1 MDERQVRIEDRKSR
15 IALRAMTRSSILDP
29 RYSEHMNAAL
39 KNIEAALT
47 KHYGWSSSP
56 ALREKISAAVEVK
69 AGRLRVAPEE
79 YCRIAA
85 SSFSEMLAL
94 VEEVSLGETWFFRE
108 PHQFDYLRD
117 VVFPS
122 LIESGVER
130 LRIWSAACSTG
141 EEAYSLA
148 IAFEQFT
155 PLYPQAQAEVLA
167 TDVRN
172 RALMD
177 ASQARYKEYA
187 LREVAPHTLERYFE
201 RGTDST
207 GQPDGTR
214 VVIADIRRRVT
225 FRRVNLLERAY
236 WKSLPNRFD
245 LIVCSNLLT
254 FLSNTAVRQ
263 MVTNLTNSLREG
275 GYLMVA
281 PGEESLVVFPQL
293 THAKEHLS
301 FFQRPG

>member
-1 MDERQVRIEDRKSR
+1 
-15 IALRAMTRSSILDP
+15 
-29 RYSEHMNAAL
+29 MNAAL

-47 KHYGWSSSP
+47 EHYGWSSCP
-56 ALREKISAAVEVK
+56 ALREKIGAAVEIK
-69 AGRLRVAPEE
+69 AERLRVAPEE

-94 VEEVSLGETWFFRE
+94 VEEVSLGETWFFRK
-108 PHQFDYLRD
+108 PHQFDHLRD
-117 VVFPS
+117 VVFPK
-122 LIESGVER
+122 LIESGVQGER

-148 IAFEQFT
+148 IAFDQSKMTGPPSSRPEGQ
-155 PLYPQAQAEVLA
+155 PRGLAQAEVFA

-177 ASQARYKEYA
+177 ASQARYREDS
-187 LREVAPHTLERYFE
+187 LREVSPQTLERYFE
-201 RGTDST
+201 PGLNST
-207 GQPDGTR
+207 GQPDGTQ
-214 VVIADIRRRVT
+214 VVVADVRRRVI

-236 WKSLPNRFD
+236 WKSMPNRFD
-245 LIVCSNLLT
+245 LIVCSNLLS
-254 FLSNTAVRQ
+254 FLSNMAARQ
-263 MVTNLTNSLREG
+263 TVTNLANSLREG

-301 FFQRPG
+301 FFQKPG

>member
-1 MDERQVRIEDRKSR
+1 
-15 IALRAMTRSSILDP
+15 
-29 RYSEHMNAAL
+29 MNAAL

-47 KHYGWSSSP
+47 EHYGWSSSP
-56 ALREKISAAVEVK
+56 ALRGKIGAAVEVK
-69 AGRLRVAPEE
+69 AERLRVAPEE
-79 YCRIAA
+79 YCRLAA

-117 VVFPS
+117 VIFPS

-148 IAFEQFT
+148 IAFEQFVT
-155 PLYPQAQAEVLA
+155 SYPRAQAEIFA

-177 ASQARYKEYA
+177 ASQARYKEDS
-187 LREVAPHTLERYFE
+187 LREVSPQTLERYFE
-201 RGTDST
+201 LGTNST
-207 GQPDGTR
+207 GEPDGTHL
-214 VVIADIRRRVT
+214 VIADVRRRVT

-236 WKSLPNRFD
+236 WKSIPNRFD
-245 LIVCSNLLT
+245 LIVCANLLT
-254 FLSNTAVRQ
+254 YLSNTAARQ

-281 PGEESLVVFPQL
+281 PGEESFVVFPQL
-293 THAKEHLS
+293 RHAKEHLS
-301 FFQRPG
+301 FFQKPG

>member
-1 MDERQVRIEDRKSR
+1 AIRN
-15 IALRAMTRSSILDP
+15 
-29 RYSEHMNAAL
+29 HMNAAL

-47 KHYGWSSSP
+47 EHYGWSSSP

-69 AGRLRVAPEE
+69 AERLRVAPEE

-85 SSFSEMLAL
+85 SSFSEMLAM

-108 PHQFDYLRD
+108 PHQFDHLRGAI
-117 VVFPS
+117 FPN
-122 LIESGVER
+122 LIRSIAQGER

-148 IAFEQFT
+148 IAFEQSKAS
-155 PLYPQAQAEVLA
+155 YPQAQAEVFA

-177 ASQARYKEYA
+177 ASRARYKEES
-187 LREVAPHTLERYFE
+187 LREVSPQTLDRYFE

-207 GQPDGTR
+207 GEPDGTH
-214 VVIADIRRRVT
+214 VVIADVRRRVT

-236 WKSLPNRFD
+236 WKSMPNRFD

-254 FLSNTAVRQ
+254 FLSNMAARQ
-263 MVTNLTNSLREG
+263 MVANLTNALREG

-281 PGEESLVVFPQL
+281 PGEESFVVFPQL
-293 THAKEHLS
+293 THAKEYLS
-301 FFQRPG
+301 FFQKPG

>member
-1 MDERQVRIEDRKSR
+1 
-15 IALRAMTRSSILDP
+15 
-29 RYSEHMNAAL
+29 MNAAL

-47 KHYGWSSSP
+47 EHYGWSSSP
-56 ALREKISAAVEVK
+56 ALREKICAAVEIK
-69 AGRLRVAPEE
+69 AERLRVAPEE
-79 YCRIAA
+79 YCSIAA

-108 PHQFDYLRD
+108 PRQFDYLRD

-122 LIESGVER
+122 LIKFNSNGSNGSNASQGGR

-148 IAFEQFT
+148 IAFEQSNSASSQAWGQAQW
-155 PLYPQAQAEVLA
+155 QAQAEVFA

-177 ASQARYKEYA
+177 ASQARYKESS
-187 LREVAPHTLERYFE
+187 LREVSQKTLERYFE
-201 RGTDST
+201 RGLDST
-207 GQPDGTR
+207 GQPDGTQ
-214 VVIADIRRRVT
+214 VVIADIRRRVI

-254 FLSNTAVRQ
+254 FLSNAAARQ
-263 MVTNLTNSLREG
+263 TVANLTNSLREG
-275 GYLMVA
+275 GYLMVS
-281 PGEESLVVFPQL
+281 PDEESLVVSPQL
-293 THAKEHLS
+293 IKAREGAS
-301 FFQRPG
+301 FFQKAD

>member
-1 MDERQVRIEDRKSR
+1 
-15 IALRAMTRSSILDP
+15 
-29 RYSEHMNAAL
+29 MNAAL

-47 KHYGWSSSP
+47 EHYGWSSSP
-56 ALREKISAAVEVK
+56 ALREKIGAAVEVK

-94 VEEVSLGETWFFRE
+94 VEEVSIGETWFFRE
-108 PHQFDYLRD
+108 PHQFDHLRD
-117 VVFPS
+117 VVFPRLLGS
-122 LIESGVER
+122 ARQGER

-148 IAFEQFT
+148 IAFEQSGFSSCQT
-155 PLYPQAQAEVLA
+155 QGRAQAEVFA

-177 ASQARYKEYA
+177 ASQARYREIS
-187 LREVAPHTLERYFE
+187 LREVLPQTLDRYFE
-201 RGTDST
+201 RGVDST
-207 GQPDGTR
+207 GHPDGTH
-214 VVIADIRRRVT
+214 VVIADIRRRVI
-225 FRRVNLLERAY
+225 FRRVNLLEKAY
-236 WKSLPNRFD
+236 WKSMPNRFD

-254 FLSNTAVRQ
+254 FFSNMAARQ
-263 MVTNLTNSLREG
+263 TVTNITNSLREG

-293 THAKEHLS
+293 IHTKEHFS
-301 FFQRPG
+301 FFQKPG

>member
-1 MDERQVRIEDRKSR
+1 
-15 IALRAMTRSSILDP
+15 
-29 RYSEHMNAAL
+29 MNAAL
-39 KNIEAALT
+39 KNIEAALAE
-47 KHYGWSSSP
+47 HYGWSSSP
-56 ALREKISAAVEVK
+56 ALREKIGAAVEVK
-69 AGRLRVAPEE
+69 AERLRVAPEE

-85 SSFSEMLAL
+85 TSFSEMLAL

-108 PHQFDYLRD
+108 PHQFDYLRE
-117 VVFPS
+117 VIFPS

-148 IAFEQFT
+148 IAFEQFV
-155 PLYPQAQAEVLA
+155 PSYPRAQAEVFA

-177 ASQARYKEYA
+177 ASQARYKEDS
-187 LREVAPHTLERYFE
+187 LREVGPQTLERYFE

-207 GQPDGTR
+207 GQPDGTH
-214 VVIADIRRRVT
+214 VVIADVRRRVT

-236 WKSLPNRFD
+236 WKSVPNRFD

-254 FLSNTAVRQ
+254 FLSNTAARQ

-293 THAKEHLS
+293 AHAKDHLS

>member
-1 MDERQVRIEDRKSR
+1 
-15 IALRAMTRSSILDP
+15 
-29 RYSEHMNAAL
+29 MNAAL

-47 KHYGWSSSP
+47 EHYGWSSSP
-56 ALREKISAAVEVK
+56 ALREKISAAIEIK

-94 VEEVSLGETWFFRE
+94 VEEVSIGETWFFRE
-108 PHQFDYLRD
+108 PHQFDHLRD
-117 VVFPS
+117 VVFPN
-122 LIESGVER
+122 LIRSGPKGGR

-148 IAFEQFT
+148 IAFEQSEFSSC
-155 PLYPQAQAEVLA
+155 QMQGMAQGMAQVEVFA

-177 ASQARYKEYA
+177 ASQARYREIS
-187 LREVAPHTLERYFE
+187 LREVLPQTLDRYFE
-201 RGTDST
+201 RGLDST
-207 GQPDGTR
+207 GSPDGTR
-214 VVIADIRRRVT
+214 VVIADVRRRVI
-225 FRRVNLLERAY
+225 FRRVNLLEKAY
-236 WKSLPNRFD
+236 WKSVPNRYD

-254 FLSNTAVRQ
+254 FFSNMAARQ
-263 MVTNLTNSLREG
+263 TVTNITNSLREG

-293 THAKEHLS
+293 IHTKEHFS
-301 FFQRPG
+301 FFQKPL

>member
-1 MDERQVRIEDRKSR
+1 
-15 IALRAMTRSSILDP
+15 
-29 RYSEHMNAAL
+29 MNAAL

-47 KHYGWSSSP
+47 EHYGWSSSP
-56 ALREKISAAVEVK
+56 ALREKIGAAVEIK

-94 VEEVSLGETWFFRE
+94 VEEVPLGETWFFRE

-117 VVFPS
+117 VVFPN
-122 LIESGVER
+122 LIRSGPKSGR

-148 IAFEQFT
+148 IAFEQSG
-155 PLYPQAQAEVLA
+155 LSSCQNQERAQAEIFA

-177 ASQARYKEYA
+177 ASQARYREIS
-187 LREVAPHTLERYFE
+187 LREVLPQTRDRYFE
-201 RGTDST
+201 RGLDST
-207 GQPDGTR
+207 GSPDGTH
-214 VVIADIRRRVT
+214 VVIADIRRRVI
-225 FRRVNLLERAY
+225 FRRVNLLEKAY
-236 WKSLPNRFD
+236 WKSVSNRFD

-254 FLSNTAVRQ
+254 FFSNMAARQ
-263 MVTNLTNSLREG
+263 TVTNITNSLREG

-293 THAKEHLS
+293 THTKEHFS
-301 FFQRPG
+301 FFQKPG

>member
-1 MDERQVRIEDRKSR
+1 
-15 IALRAMTRSSILDP
+15 
-29 RYSEHMNAAL
+29 MNAAL
-39 KNIEAALT
+39 KNIEAALSE
-47 KHYGWSSSP
+47 HYGWSSSP

-69 AGRLRVAPEE
+69 AERLRVAPEE

-117 VVFPS
+117 VIFPG
-122 LIESGVER
+122 LIESGVEK

-148 IAFEQFT
+148 IAFEQFA
-155 PLYPQAQAEVLA
+155 PSYPQAQAEVFA

-177 ASQARYKEYA
+177 ASQARYKEDS
-187 LREVAPHTLERYFE
+187 LREVAPRTLERYFE
-201 RGTDST
+201 RGTNST
-207 GQPDGTR
+207 GESDGTH
-214 VVIADIRRRVT
+214 VVIADVRRRVT

-236 WKSLPNRFD
+236 WKSIPNRFD

-254 FLSNTAVRQ
+254 FLSSTAARQ
-263 MVTNLTNSLREG
+263 MVTNITNSLREG

-281 PGEESLVVFPQL
+281 PGEESFVVFPQL
-293 THAKEHLS
+293 THAKAQLS
-301 FFQRPG
+301 FFQKPG

>member
-1 MDERQVRIEDRKSR
+1 
-15 IALRAMTRSSILDP
+15 
-29 RYSEHMNAAL
+29 MNAAL

-47 KHYGWSSSP
+47 EHYGWSSSP
-56 ALREKISAAVEVK
+56 ALREKIGAAVEVK
-69 AGRLRVAPEE
+69 AERLRVAPEE
-79 YCRIAA
+79 YCRLAA

-108 PHQFDYLRD
+108 PHQFEYLRD
-117 VVFPS
+117 VIFPS

-130 LRIWSAACSTG
+130 PRIWSAACSTG

-148 IAFEQFT
+148 IAFEQFV
-155 PLYPQAQAEVLA
+155 PSYPQAQAEVFA

-177 ASQARYKEYA
+177 ASQARYKEDS
-187 LREVAPHTLERYFE
+187 LREVSPQTLGRYFE
-201 RGTDST
+201 RGTNST
-207 GQPDGTR
+207 GEPDGAH
-214 VVIADIRRRVT
+214 VVIADVRRRVT

-236 WKSLPNRFD
+236 WKSIPNRFD

-254 FLSNTAVRQ
+254 FLSNTAARQ

-293 THAKEHLS
+293 THAKDHLS
-301 FFQRPG
+301 FFQKPG

>member
-1 MDERQVRIEDRKSR
+1 
-15 IALRAMTRSSILDP
+15 
-29 RYSEHMNAAL
+29 MNAAL
-39 KNIEAALT
+39 KNIEVALT
-47 KHYGWSSSP
+47 EQYGWSSST

-69 AGRLRVAPEE
+69 AERLRVAPEE

-108 PHQFDYLRD
+108 SHQFDYLRD
-117 VVFPS
+117 AIFPN
-122 LIESGVER
+122 LIESCAQGER

-148 IAFEQFT
+148 IAFEQSKSS
-155 PLYPQAQAEVLA
+155 YPQTQVEVFA

-177 ASQARYKEYA
+177 ASQARYREDS
-187 LREVAPHTLERYFE
+187 LREVAPQTLDRYFE
-201 RGTDST
+201 RGMDSS
-207 GQPDGTR
+207 GQHDGTS
-214 VVIADIRRRVT
+214 VVIPDVRRLVT

-236 WKSLPNRFD
+236 WKSMPNRFD

-254 FLSNTAVRQ
+254 FLNNAAARQ
-263 MVTNLTNSLREG
+263 TVTNLTNSLREDG
-275 GYLMVA
+275 VLMVA
-281 PGEESLVVFPQL
+281 PDEGPLVISRLLRQS
-293 THAKEHLS
+293 KEQTS
-301 FFQRPG
+301 FFQRID

>member
-1 MDERQVRIEDRKSR
+1 
-15 IALRAMTRSSILDP
+15 
-29 RYSEHMNAAL
+29 MNAAL
-39 KNIEAALT
+39 KNIEVALT
-47 KHYGWSSSP
+47 EQYGWSSST

-69 AGRLRVAPEE
+69 AERLRVAPEE

-108 PHQFDYLRD
+108 PHQFDCLRD
-117 VVFPS
+117 AIFPN
-122 LIESGVER
+122 LIESCAQGER

-148 IAFEQFT
+148 IAFEQSKSS
-155 PLYPQAQAEVLA
+155 YPQSQVEVFA

-177 ASQARYKEYA
+177 ASQARYREDS
-187 LREVAPHTLERYFE
+187 LREVAPQTLDRYFE
-201 RGTDST
+201 LGTDST
-207 GQPDGTR
+207 GQRDGTHI
-214 VVIADIRRRVT
+214 VIADVRRLVT

-236 WKSLPNRFD
+236 WKSMPNRFD

-254 FLSNTAVRQ
+254 FLNNAAARQ
-263 MVTNLTNSLREG
+263 TVTNLTNSLREDG
-275 GYLMVA
+275 VLMVA
-281 PGEESLVVFPQL
+281 PDEGPLVISRQL
-293 THAKEHLS
+293 RQSKEQTS
-301 FFQRPG
+301 FFQRIG

>member
-1 MDERQVRIEDRKSR
+1 
-15 IALRAMTRSSILDP
+15 
-29 RYSEHMNAAL
+29 MNAAL
-39 KNIEAALT
+39 KNIEAALAE
-47 KHYGWSSSP
+47 HYGWSSSA

-69 AGRLRVAPEE
+69 AERLWVAPEE

-94 VEEVSLGETWFFRE
+94 VEEVPLGETWFFRE
-108 PHQFDYLRD
+108 PHQFDHLRD
-117 VVFPS
+117 VVFPG
-122 LIESGVER
+122 LIESGRR

-141 EEAYSLA
+141 EEAFSLA
-148 IAFEQFT
+148 ITFEQFYRQSGRQSGR
-155 PLYPQAQAEVLA
+155 LVPQARGQSQVEVFA

-177 ASQARYKEYA
+177 ASKARYEESS
-187 LREVAPHTLERYFE
+187 LREVPQETLERYFE
-201 RGTDST
+201 RGLDSA
-207 GQPDGTR
+207 GQPDGTQ
-214 VVIADIRRRVT
+214 VVIADIRRRVI

-254 FLSNTAVRQ
+254 FLSNAAARQ
-263 MVTNLTNSLREG
+263 TVTNLTNSLREG

-281 PGEESLVVFPQL
+281 PDEEPLIVSPQL
-293 THAKEHLS
+293 IRAEEHLS
-301 FFQRPG
+301 FFQRAG